1 MQSALGKL
9 ITFPNNNPALIKNCC
24 YGSGRFT
31 TCPPFGYHLQFF
43 KNYILRKTEAYFTEI
58 LRSRKYVFAASNRD
72 MIKNRV

>member
-43 KNYILRKTEAYFTEI
+43 KNYILRKTEE
-58 LRSRKYVFAASNRD
+58 N
-72 MIKNRV
+72 N